1 LRVLAEDKEQTLA
14 VETAGPI
21 SVRCDPAILH
31 QALLNLLYNA
41 IRYTPSEGTIR
52 VSARATPSGEAAI
65 AVVDTGPG
73 IPIEHRERIFER
85 FYRVDKARSRAPSRA
100 QGRTKARRT
109 SPSMANPSAPQ
120 PPAAESPSGSGSS
133 SSKQAPDK
141 RPPGQN

>member
-1 LRVLAEDKEQTLA
+1 MLAEDKEQTLA

-85 FYRVDKARSRAPSRA
+85 FYRVDKARSRATGGTGLGLSIVRHVAEAHGGEVTVESTEGEGSTFRLTLPLA
-100 QGRTKARRT
+100 H
-109 SPSMANPSAPQ
+109 SASDV
-120 PPAAESPSGSGSS
+120 AEAS
-133 SSKQAPDK
+133 
-141 RPPGQN
+141 